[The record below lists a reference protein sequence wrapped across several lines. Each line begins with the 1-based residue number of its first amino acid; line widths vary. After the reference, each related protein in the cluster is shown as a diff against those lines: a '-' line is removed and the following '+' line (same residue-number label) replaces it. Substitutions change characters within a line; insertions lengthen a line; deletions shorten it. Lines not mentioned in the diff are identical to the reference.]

1 MTELM
6 DKVIDCSPNFFQ
18 KLILDL
24 LLEMGY
30 GGGRADAG
38 KVTGKTGDG
47 GIDGEINED
56 ALGLESPFR
65 QKDTIEII
73 QLEPKIRDFIGGLD
87 TKGLVKGVFITTSYF
102 TSDAYIEIERNKQKK
117 IILIDGKRLA
127 EYMFEYN
134 IGVSKT
140 IEYRIKEIDVEY
152 FGEDHYNDD
161 I

>member
-1 MTELM
+1 MQEKVTQEDTPDDLLEKGYQKIKEARMTELM

-56 ALGLESPFR
+56 ALGLE
-65 QKDTIEII
+65 
-73 QLEPKIRDFIGGLD
+73 
-87 TKGLVKGVFITTSYF
+87 
-102 TSDAYIEIERNKQKK
+102 
-117 IILIDGKRLA
+117 
-127 EYMFEYN
+127 
-134 IGVSKT
+134 
-140 IEYRIKEIDVEY
+140 
-152 FGEDHYNDD
+152 
-161 I
+161 